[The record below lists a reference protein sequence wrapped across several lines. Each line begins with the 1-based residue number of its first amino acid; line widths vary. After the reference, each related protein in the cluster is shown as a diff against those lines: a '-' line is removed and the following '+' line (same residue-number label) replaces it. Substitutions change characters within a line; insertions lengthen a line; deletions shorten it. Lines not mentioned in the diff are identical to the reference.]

1 MICLDSHALLWW
13 TLDEDKLSAQATQIC
28 RQLAIEP
35 GYASTISIWEL
46 GWKIRTRRLDIGMSI
61 EKFVSLVKISAQVK
75 FVPLDEAIWLGS
87 LSLDWSHRDPAD
99 RAIVATARE
108 LGVPLLTI
116 DGIIHEFMGADAI
129 W

>member
-13 TLDEDKLSAQATQIC
+13 TLDEDKLSSQATKIC

-35 GYASTISIWEL
+35 GYASAISFWGL
-46 GWKIRTRRLDIGMSI
+46 GWKIRTGRLDIGMSI
-61 EKFVSLVKISAQVK
+61 EKFVSLVKMSAQVK
-75 FVPLDEAIWLGS
+75 FVPLDEAIWLAS
-87 LSLDWSHRDPAD
+87 LSLDWSQRDTAD
-99 RAIVATARE
+99 RTIVATARG

-116 DGIIHEFMGADAI
+116 DGIIHEFMGVDAV